1 MGDVTFLHDVGG
13 LLMGPGQ
20 RRPSNLT
27 IVVSNDN
34 GGGIFETLEVG
45 APEVRG
51 SFEEAFG
58 TSHDVDLEAIAQA
71 YDVSYVRADSLAQ
84 LIDAL
89 TDDALA
95 PITLIE
101 ARTTRTTR
109 RALAERLRA

>member
-1 MGDVTFLHDVGG
+1 M
-13 LLMGPGQ
+13 
-20 RRPSNLT
+20 
-27 IVVSNDN
+27 
-34 GGGIFETLEVG
+34 
-45 APEVRG
+45 
-51 SFEEAFG
+51 
-58 TSHDVDLEAIAQA
+58 DLEAIAQA